1 MNNFRMAL
9 SFTVAALALSAASM
23 VQAQDSQSPV
33 SEQDRRILQL
43 EQLVEKLVKRVQQL
57 EREAMGG
64 EVVASD
70 EVV

>member
-1 MNNFRMAL
+1 MAL

-43 EQLVEKLVKRVQQL
+43 EQLVEKMG
-57 EREAMGG
+57 ERFSNSSWSSRQW
-64 EVVASD
+64 VANLYRATRL
-70 EVV
+70 